1 MFIERQ
7 ERRLLTWLLPVRP
20 TSVGVIVL
28 VLVIEPRGD
37 VARWNRSS
45 WQMRNDSSGVDD
57 QPLIEFRTR
66 ELPGFLFSLECL
78 GRSRTAP
85 SLQRAAFVH
94 FKGNIPG
101 MRHLSLDQAL
111 ETIQL
116 GDVLDVRRSRAG
128 SLSVAVLASS
138 LSPARRSLLNARQS
152 PMLAQKR
159 GSPLRGAF
167 RLLCESPPEN
177 GISTY
182 NSALP
187 K

>member
-1 MFIERQ
+1 M
-7 ERRLLTWLLPVRP
+7 
-20 TSVGVIVL
+20 SVGAIVL

-37 VARWNRSS
+37 VARWNCSS

-57 QPLIEFRTR
+57 QSLIEFGTR

-78 GRSRTAP
+78 GRARAAP

-94 FKGNIPG
+94 LEGNIPG
-101 MRHLSLDQAL
+101 VRHLSLDQAL

-116 GDVLDVRRSRAG
+116 VMSWMFGDRVPGRCPLLFWPHLFLPPGDQK
-128 SLSVAVLASS
+128 
-138 LSPARRSLLNARQS
+138 LLNARQS
-152 PMLAQKR
+152 PVLAQQR

-177 GISTY
+177 GLSTY